1 MKLTPLRKPLGLAL
15 LSALCLSAIA
25 HSASATTLTV
35 TNLNDSGVG
44 SLRQAISNAAS
55 NGDVIV
61 FAAGVTGTITLT
73 SGELFFT
80 KSLTIAGPGAVNLTV
95 SGNNTS
101 RVFSVLGGEIII
113 SGLRIADGFV
123 TGNPNSLNAGG
134 GILNYSAR
142 LTVQDCEIANNSHTG
157 GPDSGGFAIAG
168 QGGGV
173 WHIAGGDPTT
183 GGRLLLQNC
192 LFTGNTAIGG
202 TGSNAGSPGGAGGDA
217 APGPGAAASSSSQ
230 AASTRSRFRI
240 ASSRTTSR
248 SAARVAMVW
257 APARAGEA
265 AVDRAAP
272 FTSNRILCLP

>member
-1 MKLTPLRKPLGLAL
+1 MKLIPLLKLLSLAL
-15 LSALCLSAIA
+15 LSVLCLSAIA

-80 KSLTIAGPGAVNLTV
+80 KSLTIAGPGAANLTV

-123 TGNPNSLNAGG
+123 TGIPIPSTPAVGF
-134 GILNYSAR
+134 
-142 LTVQDCEIANNSHTG
+142 LTT
-157 GPDSGGFAIAG
+157 
-168 QGGGV
+168 
-173 WHIAGGDPTT
+173 
-183 GGRLLLQNC
+183 
-192 LFTGNTAIGG
+192 
-202 TGSNAGSPGGAGGDA
+202 
-217 APGPGAAASSSSQ
+217 APG
-230 AASTRSRFRI
+230 
-240 ASSRTTSR
+240 
-248 SAARVAMVW
+248 
-257 APARAGEA
+257 
-265 AVDRAAP
+265 
-272 FTSNRILCLP
+272 